1 MKETAWLFFLLLG
14 SLAAEPRDL
23 ELCARV
29 GVARP
34 VDGTA
39 IELGA
44 QQSPVYW
51 GFVRDVR
58 FQVCTNNGRPVA
70 GRRRL
75 QLIVERERESA
86 DTESISPS
94 EVWTDEQG
102 RFTTTYGG
110 GSLRAGLP
118 WPPENSDP
126 EWHEFRLAG
135 RTVAIF
141 QVQRTSDDLVFFRPG
156 PEALAKRALGRQ
168 NVAAGGR

>member
-1 MKETAWLFFLLLG
+1 MKATAWFFLLLG
-14 SLAAEPRDL
+14 SLVAEPKNL

-29 GVARP
+29 GLARP
-34 VDGTA
+34 VDGAA

-44 QQSPVYW
+44 QHSPVYW
-51 GFVRDVR
+51 GLVRDVR
-58 FQVCTNNGRPVA
+58 FQVCTHDGRPVA

-75 QLIVERERESA
+75 ELVVEKERESA
-86 DTESISPS
+86 DTESIAPD

-126 EWHEFRLAG
+126 EWHEFRMGG
-135 RTVAIF
+135 RTVAVF
-141 QVQRTSDDLVFFRPG
+141 QVQRTGNDLLFFRPDAQ
-156 PEALAKRALGRQ
+156 ALAQRAVKRQ
-168 NVAAGGR
+168 DIAAGGR